1 MIYFDNA
8 ATTKLD
14 DEVLKEMMPYLTNM
28 YGNASAIYE
37 LGRESRK
44 AVEDAREK
52 VAKVLNCEVGEVYF
66 TSCGSESDNTA
77 IKGIARANKEKGNH
91 IITSKIEHPA
101 VIETCEQLKKE
112 GFEITYIGV
121 NEKGIV
127 DLEELKRVIK
137 PTTILISII
146 FANNEIGT
154 IEPINEI
161 GKIAKEHGIIFHT
174 DAVQA
179 VGNVRIDVKDMNIDS
194 ISLSGHKFYGPKGVG
209 VLYVKKGIEFQNFI
223 NGGHQERNKRAGTEN
238 VAGIVGLGKAIE
250 LAYQN
255 LDEHNK
261 KITELRDYF
270 INRITTKIPNVK
282 INGDIVNRLPG
293 NANVSFEGADA
304 EGLLLNLDLKKICA
318 SSGSACSA
326 GSLEPSRVLLAI
338 GLEKEIAK
346 SSLRV
351 TIGKYNTKEEVDYL
365 IESLEDI
372 VARIRK
378 INI

>member
-8 ATTKLD
+8 ATTRLD

-52 VAKVLNCEVGEVYF
+52 VAKALNCEVEEVYF

-121 NEKGIV
+121 DEKGIV
-127 DLEELKRVIK
+127 DLEELKKAIK
-137 PTTILISII
+137 PNTILISIM

-161 GKIAKEHGIIFHT
+161 GKIAKEYGIIFHT

-179 VGNVRIDVKDMNIDS
+179 VGNVRIDIKDINIDTL
-194 ISLSGHKFYGPKGVG
+194 SLSGHKFYGPKGVG

-270 INRITTKIPNVK
+270 INQITTKIPNVK
-282 INGDIVNRLPG
+282 INGDMANRLPG
-293 NANVSFEGADA
+293 NANISFEGVDA

-351 TIGKYNTKEEVDYL
+351 TIGKYNTKEEMDYL
-365 IESLEDI
+365 IECLEEI
-372 VARIRK
+372 VARLRM

>member
-8 ATTKLD
+8 ATTKLN

-121 NEKGIV
+121 DEKGVV
-127 DLEELKRVIK
+127 DLEEIKRAIK
-137 PTTILISII
+137 PTTILISIM

-154 IEPINEI
+154 VEPIKEI
-161 GKIAKEHGIIFHT
+161 GKIAKEHEIVFHT

-179 VGNVRIDVKDMNIDS
+179 AGNVKIDVKDMNIDS
-194 ISLSGHKFYGPKGVG
+194 LSLSGHKFYGPKGVG
-209 VLYVKKGIEFQNFI
+209 VLYVKKGIDFQNFI
-223 NGGHQERNKRAGTEN
+223 NGGHQEKNKRAGTEN
-238 VAGIVGLGKAIE
+238 VAGIVGIGKAIE

-261 KITELRDYF
+261 EITELRDYF
-270 INRITTKIPNVK
+270 INQIITKIPNVK
-282 INGDIVNRLPG
+282 INGDMVNRLPG
-293 NANVSFEGADA
+293 NANISFEGVDA

-351 TIGKYNTKEEVDYL
+351 TIGKYNTKKEVDYL
-365 IESLEDI
+365 IESLEEI
-372 VARIRK
+372 VARLRM
-378 INI
+378 INA